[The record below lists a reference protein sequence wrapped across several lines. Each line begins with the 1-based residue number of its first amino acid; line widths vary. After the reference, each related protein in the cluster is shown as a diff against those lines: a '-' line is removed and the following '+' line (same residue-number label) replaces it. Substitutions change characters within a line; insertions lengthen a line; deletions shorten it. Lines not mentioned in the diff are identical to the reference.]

1 MRLHLLALAL
11 GLVAVLA
18 APAVTSYAA
27 NDQLVVTQDESSM
40 EAVIGA
46 YFRDAHKLII
56 NDKMGDNNDAY
67 LEIPYEAKAWPAFR
81 VLIDTDWLS
90 KDKTSGKIT
99 SRGVL
104 VHLHSAVT
112 VPDAKRAAV
121 LEVLNDYNRKKVFCS
136 AYINTDGEI
145 RLDWVLNVQAA
156 GLPTEYVFD
165 TLTRLVD
172 LWTELYPTVADAL
185 K

>member
-1 MRLHLLALAL
+1 MRLHTFALAL
-11 GLVAVLA
+11 GLVALLA
-18 APAVTSYAA
+18 APVVTSYAA

-46 YFRDAHKLII
+46 YLREAHKLVI
-56 NDKMGDNNDAY
+56 NDKMGENNDAF
-67 LEIPYEAKAWPAFR
+67 LEVPYEGKAWPAFR

-90 KDKTSGKIT
+90 KDKDTGKIT
-99 SRGVL
+99 ARGVL
-104 VHLHSAVT
+104 LHLHADVK
-112 VPDAKRAAV
+112 VPDDKRAAV
-121 LEVLNDYNRKKVFCS
+121 LEILNDYNRKKIFCS
-136 AYINTDGEI
+136 VYINTDGEV

-156 GLPTEYVFD
+156 GLPTEYVYD

-172 LWTELYPTVADAL
+172 LWTGLYPTLADAL